1 VVLLLSSS
9 GRVRGSLV
17 KLTKA
22 DDDEVRNEFEGVEE
36 ATVCENKA

>member
-1 VVLLLSSS
+1 MDDGRRVVLLLSSS

-22 DDDEVRNEFEGVEE
+22 DDDDEVGNEFEGV
-36 ATVCENKA
+36 